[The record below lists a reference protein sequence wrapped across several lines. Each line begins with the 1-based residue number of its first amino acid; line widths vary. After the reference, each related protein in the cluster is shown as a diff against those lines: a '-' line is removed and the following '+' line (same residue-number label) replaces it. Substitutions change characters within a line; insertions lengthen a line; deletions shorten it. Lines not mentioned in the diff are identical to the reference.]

1 MLINLLIFLSLPLF
15 ICAFHPPATRLT
27 RSNSLTIKSP
37 QSSIN
42 NHLLVLQGSSESEN
56 NQVVEVKEPS
66 AFDKVASTGL
76 AGVLAIAAA
85 ESIFWALGMP
95 LATIWVKVTTG
106 DWIDLMTPEGQLQAA
121 GFTFGYGGFAT
132 VILQYRVTLFAIP
145 LVPIM
150 QRYVVEPGKKY
161 FGDQFGEAKGAAPD
175 SKA

>member
-1 MLINLLIFLSLPLF
+1 MLINLLICLSLPLF
-15 ICAFHPPATRLT
+15 ICAFHLPVPRYN
-27 RSNSLTIKSP
+27 RPNSLITKSP
-37 QSSIN
+37 QSSSK
-42 NHLLVLQGSSESEN
+42 NHHFILRESKETE
-56 NQVVEVKEPS
+56 NQVAEVKEPS

-161 FGDQFGEAKGAAPD
+161 FGDQFGEANGAAPD